1 MAIENLYPTIKP
13 SLNLDFANTKTL
25 DPRINFSRASAA
37 TYYDG
42 KTVVKAEEN
51 LLLYS
56 QDFGNAYWSKTG
68 STITV
73 DQAVALDGTNTADK
87 LTESTAYDNHFCRRE
102 INTTANETYAIS
114 IYAKNIDGVFLN
126 LSAYSNASSSLY
138 AAATFNLSTGVVAN
152 TGAVGAGFSVVS
164 SSITLAGDAWYR
176 CVLVFKNGSASPANQ
191 LAISLSETGVIGN
204 YGLSVYTG
212 DGVSGIYIWGAQL
225 EQRSQVTAYT
235 PTTTQAITKYQPVLR
250 TVVAGAPRFDH
261 DPLTGESLGLLI
273 EEQRTN
279 LFLNSSNLSGANFV
293 YINKNENA
301 LVAPDGTQT
310 GTLLFGAGQETAGGA
325 NTNINASATA
335 ATMTASV
342 YVKVFPNDT
351 AFYLA
356 FLMRNDTTGTNFS
369 TGLWNTATNTIS
381 GGWTIKSIGNDWY
394 RVSYTNTTAQIISTG
409 NNIRLY
415 FGATGGPKLN
425 KDLKWG
431 VWGAQLEA
439 GSFPTS
445 YIKTEASQTT
455 RVADNVTMTGENFS
469 SWYRADEGTFF
480 SESRCGGIGSG
491 GAAATV
497 MVATNS
503 QNLMAFGQYITDG
516 LRVVTSTTNNAVVVN
531 LSDSGITY
539 PSSYYK
545 SVGTYKNDDFAGRI
559 SNGSILTDTSGGVP
573 VVTSMSIGSTAST
586 GSSSQH
592 QNGHVRKIAYYPKRL
607 SNNNLA
613 ALTT

>member
-13 SLNLDFANTKTL
+13 TLNLDFANTKTL
-25 DPRINFSRASAA
+25 DPRISFDRATSG

-42 KTVVKAEEN
+42 KTFAKAEEN

-68 STITV
+68 SAITV
-73 DQAVALDGTNTADK
+73 DQAVAPDGTNTADK

-114 IYAKNIDGVFLN
+114 VYAKNVDGVFLN

-164 SSITLAGDAWYR
+164 SSITLVGDAWYR

-235 PTTTQAITKYQPVLR
+235 PTITQPITKYQPVLR
-250 TVVAGAPRFDH
+250 TAVAGAPRFDH

-279 LFLNSSNLSGANFV
+279 LLLRSDTLAPSYGGGGLSFESAVGPTGEVVTWAKLKANAVGGSWCYTVYSYATSTAYTLSVFVKSLDGNPPAFGSSIISNVANSF
-293 YINKNENA
+293 A
-301 LVAPDGTQT
+301 LVTFGTALDPLSYKVQSL
-310 GTLLFGAGQETAGGA
+310 GNGVYRVH
-325 NTNINASATA
+325 ASITSPA
-335 ATMTASV
+335 
-342 YVKVFPNDT
+342 
-351 AFYLA
+351 
-356 FLMRNDTTGTNFS
+356 
-369 TGLWNTATNTIS
+369 TIS
-381 GGWTIKSIGNDWY
+381 SGN
-394 RVSYTNTTAQIISTG
+394 TGISKYQANDAREFMFTG
-409 NNIRLY
+409 
-415 FGATGGPKLN
+415 F
-425 KDLKWG
+425 
-431 VWGAQLEA
+431 QLEA
-439 GSFPTS
+439 GAFPTS
-445 YIKTEASQTT
+445 YIKTEASQVT
-455 RVADNVTMTGENFS
+455 RGADNVVMTGTNFS

-480 SESRCGGIGSG
+480 SESRCGGLGSG
-491 GAAATV
+491 SAAATV

-503 QNLMAFGQYITDG
+503 QNLMAFGQFISDR
-516 LRVVTSTTNNAVVVN
+516 LRVVTSTTNNVVVVN

-559 SNGSILTDTSGGVP
+559 SSGSILTDTSGGVP

-592 QNGHVRKIAYYPKRL
+592 QNGHIKRIAYYPKRL
-607 SNNNLA
+607 SNDNLA